1 MGRSQESFHKKE
13 VKSKKDKKRKEKEQ
27 KKLAK
32 KDNPKSSS
40 LEDMMA
46 YVDENG
52 MITDAPPDPTKKT
65 VITAESITIGVP
77 KRDDTISDDPVR
89 KGVVSFYNDAKGF
102 GFIKD
107 SETQESI
114 FVHAN
119 NLLEAIKE
127 NNLVN
132 FEVVM
137 GPKGPA
143 ATQVKIIRN

>member
-1 MGRSQESFHKKE
+1 MGRLQESFNKKE
-13 VKSKKDKKRKEKEQ
+13 VRSKKDKKRKEKAQ
-27 KKLAK
+27 KKESK

-52 MITDAPPDPTKKT
+52 MLTSTPPDPSKKT
-65 VITAESITIGVP
+65 VVSAESITIGIP
-77 KRDDTISDDPVR
+77 KRDDTLSDDPIR

-107 SETQESI
+107 SESQESI

-127 NNLVN
+127 NNLVT
-132 FEVVM
+132 FEIMM